1 MKASFRSVRV
11 KKRGYEGVLTLVFL
25 EKCQKVVD
33 FLLREVFLLGKERY
47 QYQSLWEVALST
59 PFYQSEKLFSLMYD
73 GYEKNLQTELYSV
86 HKNLKILTEKGF
98 VEAVKVGKGKLF
110 SAKVSRRDYT
120 SYYMRDVRDTFFGG
134 SFRSLVSFFA
144 EEENLSQQEIDDLL
158 ALLKKD

>member
-1 MKASFRSVRV
+1 M
-11 KKRGYEGVLTLVFL
+11 
-25 EKCQKVVD
+25 
-33 FLLREVFLLGKERY
+33 
-47 QYQSLWEVALST
+47 
-59 PFYQSEKLFSLMYD
+59 
-73 GYEKNLQTELYSV
+73 
-86 HKNLKILTEKGF
+86 
-98 VEAVKVGKGKLF
+98 F

>member
-1 MKASFRSVRV
+1 MDCMPEPKPATTTL
-11 KKRGYEGVLTLVFL
+11 LTF
-25 EKCQKVVD
+25 
-33 FLLREVFLLGKERY
+33 
-47 QYQSLWEVALST
+47 
-59 PFYQSEKLFSLMYD
+59 
-73 GYEKNLQTELYSV
+73 
-86 HKNLKILTEKGF
+86 LKILTEKGF
-98 VEAVKVGKGKLF
+98 VEAVKMGKGKLF